1 MEQETYERFLG
12 HLNALPGIRA
22 ASVPWNES
30 GLPNDMGGDGLF
42 RVTSPLNAVEYL
54 FDYKTRISMASVGV
68 LSDKLRRLEAQFK
81 IRPLLLT
88 ERISD
93 DLAEVLRNQGIEY
106 LDAGGNMYL
115 NSPATHT
122 IITGRRAPKDHNI
135 GKGTSLTA
143 TDLMLMYVL
152 LCETKAIDLG
162 YRELARKSGIS
173 LGAVS
178 NTFETLLNTGYLERL
193 KNKRYQIANYG
204 KLLNRWD
211 LGYAEALRPKLFI
224 GAFTFAG
231 SRSTEERIEKM
242 QYLAEQGECLI
253 GGELGAALITNYLR
267 PQQFVLHV
275 GENYRALVTK
285 LLLRPAT
292 NGEVVFLKSFGTDNS
307 WQERSWVAH
316 PLLIRAELLT
326 QNDSRLKETA
336 DLLLIQYI
344 QEKEIYA

>member
-22 ASVPWNES
+22 DSIPWNES
-30 GLPNDMGGDGLF
+30 GMRDVGGDGLF
-42 RVTSPLNAVEYL
+42 RVTSPLNTVEYL

-68 LSDKLRRLEAQFK
+68 LRDKLRRVEAQFK

-93 DLAEVLRNQGIEY
+93 DLAEALRNQGIEY

-122 IITGRRAPKDHNI
+122 IITGRRVPKDHNTE
-135 GKGTSLTA
+135 KSASLA
-143 TDLMLMYVL
+143 AADLMLMYVL
-152 LCETKAIDLG
+152 LRETKAIDLG
-162 YRELARKSGIS
+162 YRELAQKSGIS

-178 NTFETLLNTGYLERL
+178 NTFKTLLNTGYLERL
-193 KNKRYQIANYG
+193 KNKTYQIADYS

-253 GGELGAALITNYLR
+253 GGELGAALMTNYLR

-292 NGEVVFLKSFGTDNS
+292 NGEVVFLKSFGTDNAVPNQP
-307 WQERSWVAH
+307 WIAH
-316 PLLIRAELLT
+316 PLLICAELLT
-326 QNDSRLKETA
+326 QNDGRLQETA
-336 DLLLIQYI
+336 NSLLDKYI
-344 QEKEIYA
+344 RATGIHVQ

>member
-12 HLNALPGIRA
+12 HLNALPGIQA
-22 ASVPWNES
+22 SSVPWNES
-30 GLPNDMGGDGLF
+30 GIQDAGGDGLF
-42 RVTSPLNAVEYL
+42 RVTSPLNTIEYL

-68 LSDKLRRLEAQFK
+68 LSDKLRRVEAQFK

-93 DLAEVLRNQGIEY
+93 DLAEALRNQGIEY

-115 NSPATHT
+115 NSPA
-122 IITGRRAPKDHNI
+122 IYAVITGRPVPKDRSI
-135 GKGTSLTA
+135 EKSKSLTA

-152 LCETKAIDLG
+152 LRETKAIDLG
-162 YRELARKSGIS
+162 YRELAQKSGIS

-193 KNKRYQIANYG
+193 RNKMYQIADYN

-224 GAFTFAG
+224 GTFTFAG

-242 QYLAEQGECLI
+242 QHLAEQGECLI

-267 PQQFVLHV
+267 PQHFVLHV
-275 GENYRALVTK
+275 GENYRSLITK
-285 LLLRPAT
+285 LLLRPVS

-307 WQERSWVAH
+307 WQERSGIAH

-326 QNDSRLKETA
+326 QNDSRLQETA
-336 DLLLIQYI
+336 NLLLDRYI